1 MKALQVFLLL
11 FLASFLVHAYTDIG
25 LNVTVFLYENDVS
38 RVQSN
43 VLVSLNDRFEIEAFD
58 FSVLHHNTI
67 NDWGKYSPYVDF
79 QFLTRNQSNT
89 LVTGKRDYT
98 SATPVGEITIDYTLE
113 GNLLIKTLSSG
124 RFTTYRFDNTKF
136 SFEKNPDR
144 KIVLEKDQT
153 LNLVLPKDARI
164 TKMYPSFPVSD
175 GIVKIS
181 GPISTDIELDLET
194 EQPLTVEIN
203 QFFSSLDSFFELKR
217 IILIGT
223 SILFLLLI
231 VLLSRKE

>member
-1 MKALQVFLLL
+1 MKALQVFFLL
-11 FLASFLVHAYTDIG
+11 FLASFLVRAYTDIG
-25 LNVTVFLYENDVS
+25 LNVTVYLYENDVS

-43 VLVSLNDRFEIEAFD
+43 IFVSLIDSFEIKAFD
-58 FSVLHHNTI
+58 FSVLHHTAI
-67 NDWGKYSPYVDF
+67 NDWSKYSQYVDF

-113 GNLLIKTLSSG
+113 GNLLAKTISSG

-136 SFEKNPDR
+136 SFEKNPDK
-144 KIVLEKDQT
+144 KIVLEKGQY
-153 LNLVLPKDARI
+153 LNLVLPRNARI
-164 TKMYPSFPVSD
+164 TKLYPDFPVSD
-175 GIVKIS
+175 GVVRIS
-181 GPISTDIELDLET
+181 GPISTDIELDFET

-203 QFFSSLDSFFELKR
+203 QFFSSLASFFELKR
-217 IILIGT
+217 IILLGT
-223 SILFLLLI
+223 AILLLLLI